1 MTEQLASAPTGASSD
16 VPVGRDG
23 SVPTVDRAQVL
34 RRVNELVRLVPD
46 YPEPGI
52 LFRDITPLLADAEA
66 FTAVVHAIAG
76 AVEGPVDLVAGMEAR
91 GFLFA
96 APVAVALGAGV
107 LPVRKA
113 GKLPGPTASESYA
126 LEYGTATI
134 EVHPD
139 TIPAGARVLVIDD
152 VLATG
157 GTAAATV
164 ALLER
169 CGAVVVGLAFLVELE
184 ALRGRDHLEGHPID
198 VLVAVP

>member
-1 MTEQLASAPTGASSD
+1 MEQ
-16 VPVGRDG
+16 
-23 SVPTVDRAQVL
+23 
-34 RRVNELVRLVPD
+34 LVRLVPD

-52 LFRDITPLLADAEA
+52 LFRDITPLLADADA
-66 FTAVVHAIAG
+66 FADVIAAIAA

-113 GKLPGPTASESYA
+113 GKLPGPTASQSYA

-139 TIPAGARVLVIDD
+139 TIPAGARVLVLDD

-164 ALLER
+164 ELLER
-169 CGAVVVGLAFLVELE
+169 CGAVVVGLTFLVELE
-184 ALRGRDHLEGHPID
+184 ALRGRDLLGGRPID
-198 VLVAVP
+198 VLVTVP

>member
-1 MTEQLASAPTGASSD
+1 MTG
-16 VPVGRDG
+16 PVGAAG
-23 SVPTVDRAQVL
+23 TPSGVPAARADVL
-34 RRVNELVRLVPD
+34 RRIDELVRLVPD
-46 YPEPGI
+46 YPQPGV
-52 LFRDITPLLADAEA
+52 LFRDITPLLADARA
-66 FTAVVHAIAG
+66 FADVVAEIARR
-76 AVEGPVDLVAGMEAR
+76 VDGPVDLVAGMEAR

-113 GKLPGPTASESYA
+113 GKLPGPTAAQSYE

-134 EVHPD
+134 EIHAD
-139 TIPAGARVLVIDD
+139 TVPAGARVLVIDD

-169 CGAVVVGLAFLVELE
+169 CGAEVVGLSFLVELE
-184 ALRGRDHLEGHPID
+184 ALRGRDQLPGRAID
-198 VLVAVP
+198 VLVAVA